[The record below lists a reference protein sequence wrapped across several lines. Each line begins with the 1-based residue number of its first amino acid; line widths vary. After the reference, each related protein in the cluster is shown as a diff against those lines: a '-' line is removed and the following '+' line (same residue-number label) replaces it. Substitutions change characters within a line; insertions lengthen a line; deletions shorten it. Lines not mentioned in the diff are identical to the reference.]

1 MRWVSVRC
9 LRRVQGTAMNTAAAV
24 PVDRLRI
31 HRAAPAAGA
40 APCPVAGGS
49 LLPRTA
55 LREARVRVLEAERS
69 GVHKE
74 PAPRTGLLAR
84 FEDKRPDRPALTC
97 TALGAPAAPASRR
110 HE

>member
-1 MRWVSVRC
+1 
-9 LRRVQGTAMNTAAAV
+9 MNTAAAV

-49 LLPRTA
+49 LLPPTA
-55 LREARVRVLEAERS
+55 LRPGEARVRVLEAERS

-97 TALGAPAAPASRR
+97 TALGAPAAPALRR